1 MSQKTA
7 YSDQIEAAK
16 KSLETW
22 PEWMKVSGQF
32 QGSDSKSASSS
43 SAQKEKADSQSQK
56 R

>member
-1 MSQKTA
+1 MPQKTA

-16 KSLETW
+16 KSLESW

-32 QGSDSKSASSS
+32 QGSESKSA
-43 SAQKEKADSQSQK
+43 AGYHVKKDDEHTQKQK